1 MTEQGGS
8 HGNAVRY
15 AVSIRDLTA
24 AYDRDPVLAGV
35 DLDLPTGRLIT
46 VLGPNGAGK
55 STLLRVLAGTLKPL
69 HGEVRVHDRPIEDE
83 RRQSRIAYMPQQE
96 QIDWDFPLSVR
107 DVVLSGRF
115 GHIRRQGGWRRFLPP
130 RLIGGEHEAA
140 VRRALQ
146 DTDMLERQHYPIDS
160 LSGGQRK
167 RVLLA
172 RALAQQ
178 ADLLLLDEPLAGVD
192 SASEALIMRVLRRCR
207 DQGHTVLM
215 VTHDIMGA
223 RKSADH
229 VILINRQVVGQGP
242 PDAMLSDE
250 MLARVAT
257 IHWIKPQAREHPV
270 SQQAGGEALEAGA

>member
-1 MTEQGGS
+1 MINHPRIAGGTVE
-8 HGNAVRY
+8 A
-15 AVSIRDLTA
+15 AVSIRDLTV

-35 DLDLPTGRLIT
+35 DLDLPAGRLIT

-69 HGEVRVHDRPIEDE
+69 RGEIRINDRPIEEE
-83 RRQSRIAYMPQQE
+83 RRKSRIAYMPQQE
-96 QIDWDFPLSVR
+96 QLDWDFPLSVR
-107 DVVLSGRF
+107 DVVLSGRY
-115 GHIRRQGGWRRFLPP
+115 GHIRQQGGWQRFLPP
-130 RLIGGEHEAA
+130 SLIRGDHYAA

-146 DTDMLERQHYPIDS
+146 DTDMLDRQHASIDS

-172 RALAQQ
+172 RALVQE

-192 SASEALIMRVLRRCR
+192 GASEELIMRVLRQTR

-229 VILINRQVVGQGP
+229 VVLINRQLVGQGP
-242 PDAMLSDE
+242 PDAMLADD

-257 IHWIKPQAREHPV
+257 INWIKPMAEDHPV
-270 SQQAGGEALEAGA
+270 SRCDAAETTGQGA

>member
-1 MTEQGGS
+1 MINRPVPATDTGDV
-8 HGNAVRY
+8 AV
-15 AVSIRDLTA
+15 AIRDLTA
-24 AYDRDPVLAGV
+24 AYDREPVLAGV
-35 DLDLPTGRLIT
+35 DLDLPAARLIT

-55 STLLRVLAGTLKPL
+55 STLLRILAGTLAPL
-69 HGEVRVHDRPIEDE
+69 HGEILVHGQPVEAE
-83 RRQSRIAYMPQQE
+83 RRKSRIAYMPQQE
-96 QIDWDFPLSVR
+96 QLDWDFPLAVR
-107 DVVLSGRF
+107 DVVLSGRY

-130 RLIGGEHEAA
+130 SLIRGEHEAA
-140 VRRALQ
+140 VKKALQ
-146 DTDMLERQHYPIDS
+146 DTDMLERQHVPIDR

-172 RALAQQ
+172 RALVQQ

-192 SASEALIMRVLRRCR
+192 SASEELIMRVLRRTR

-215 VTHDIMGA
+215 VTHDVMGA

-229 VILINRQVVGQGP
+229 VVLINRQVVGQGP

-257 IHWIKPQAREHPV
+257 INWIKPVARERSLSSVDGPAA
-270 SQQAGGEALEAGA
+270 SPRER